1 MTSEQVPPSLS
12 QPLTPEEHQ
21 AQLEKIE
28 TIVARQRAYFQSGAT
43 RDPNVRAEALRRLK
57 SEIQARESILMDAL
71 KQDLNKS
78 PFESYM
84 CELGLNLDELGYLIK
99 KIPKWSKPRRRPT
112 PLAQFA
118 ARSYELP
125 EPYGVTLVMSP
136 WNYPY
141 LLSLDPLFG
150 AVAAGNCV
158 ILKPSAYA
166 PACSHAMADLIS
178 AVFSPD
184 WVTVI
189 EGGRAQNAALLEQR
203 FDYIFFT
210 GSVDVGKLVM
220 QKASQNLTPVTLE
233 LGGKSPVIVDETA
246 DILLTA
252 KRLAFG
258 KLLNAG
264 QTCVAPDYCLVHRS
278 VKEKLVGALKQQFT
292 KMLGELPTENPD
304 FVRIIN
310 RKHFNRLQGLL
321 EGEKILYGG
330 QVRPDADSDSG
341 WISPTLVED
350 TLEGK
355 SKPMGE
361 EIFGPIL
368 PIIPYDN
375 MDDALRFITS
385 REKPLALY
393 LFTKSKAVQ
402 HRVLNTCSF
411 GGGCINDT
419 IIHLA
424 THRMG
429 FGGVGNSGMGSYH
442 GRQSFETFSHTRAIV
457 DKATWMDLPMRYHPY
472 TKGHASLIRLFI
484 H

>member
-1 MTSEQVPPSLS
+1 MSSEHIKYI
-12 QPLTPEEHQ
+12 EE
-21 AQLEKIE
+21 
-28 TIVARQRAYFQSGAT
+28 TVARQRAFFETGAT
-43 RDPNVRAEALRRLK
+43 KPVPKRLAALARLK
-57 SEIQARESILMDAL
+57 AEIQAREQQLLNAL
-71 KQDLNKS
+71 QADLHKS
-78 PFESYM
+78 HFEGYM

-99 KIPKWSKPRRRPT
+99 MTPQWARPQRRRT
-112 PLAQFA
+112 PLPQYVSK
-118 ARSYELP
+118 SYELA
-125 EPYGVTLVMSP
+125 EPYGVTLIMSP

-166 PACSHAMADLIS
+166 PHTSRCLAQLIE
-178 AVFSPD
+178 AVFPPE
-184 WVTVI
+184 WVTVV
-189 EGGRAQNAALLEQR
+189 EGGREQNAALLDQR

-210 GSVDVGKLVM
+210 GSVAVGKTVM
-220 QKASQNLTPVTLE
+220 EKAAKTLTPVTLE
-233 LGGKSPVIVDETA
+233 LGGKSPVIVDRTA
-246 DILLTA
+246 NIPLTA
-252 KRLAFG
+252 RRLAFG

-264 QTCVAPDYCLVHRS
+264 QTCVAPDYCLVDRT
-278 VKEKLVGALKQQFT
+278 VKDQLVEELIKQFK
-292 KMLGELPTENPD
+292 KMLGPHPLENPD

-321 EGEKILYGG
+321 EGEAILWGG
-330 QVRPDADSDSG
+330 GHREDPDHDTG
-341 WISPTLVED
+341 WIAPTLLAD

-355 SKPMGE
+355 SKPMQE

-368 PIIPYDN
+368 PIIPYDHLSE
-375 MDDALRFITS
+375 AIRFIQK

-393 LFTKSKAVQ
+393 LFTRCR
-402 HRVLNTCSF
+402 RVKDEILNHCSF

-424 THRMG
+424 THHMG

-442 GRQSFETFSHTRAIV
+442 GKKSFDTFSHYRAIV
-457 DKATWMDLPMRYHPY
+457 DKATWLDLPMRYQPY
-472 TKGHASLIRLFI
+472 NKKINAMLIRMFI